1 MEAVFQHETNP
12 TVALYFVSRF
22 APLPETMKEIKVP
35 KTDDIIQI
43 LVVDDE
49 QNIRDGSERI
59 LTRGG
64 FQVLKASTG
73 AEALDILAEHII
85 PIVLLDL
92 KMPGMDGMEVLA
104 RIRELDE
111 PILVIVITGFAT
123 VETAIEAMKQGAYDF
138 IAKPFEPDQL
148 RIIVN
153 RAAEKMRLTRDARKM
168 ELERNQT
175 LADLNTEKSRIRT
188 ILESLPNGIGV
199 INSQGQVVLLNPAF
213 LLHLGLPA
221 DTAADKQIEEYIA
234 DKELCKL
241 IREIYQGKHVDY
253 EDIPAFEFA
262 VSDEKFLQVRSR
274 PVLGE
279 RNQCLG
285 AVVTFVDITN
295 IKIIDRMKSEF
306 VAKVSHELRSPLS
319 TIHEQLARVLG
330 DMVEESSPVDSHIL
344 MRAKE
349 KTYGLISLIG
359 DLLDLSRIE
368 SGMDTQEPKAVQ
380 VDELLKSI
388 VDFLASKAAVKNQ
401 SLILDLPE
409 SPLPTLTADPLALE
423 SIYGNLITNALN
435 YTQEDGEIRVKVE
448 LVGISIRVSVIDN
461 GFGIEPQ
468 HLDKIFER
476 FYRVK
481 DDNTRLI
488 TGTGLGLPIVKG
500 LVDSMGGFI
509 DVEST
514 PGSGSVFVVTLPLK
528 ESGEMDSNL
537 T

>member
-1 MEAVFQHETNP
+1 M
-12 TVALYFVSRF
+12 
-22 APLPETMKEIKVP
+22 P
-35 KTDDIIQI
+35 KTDDSIQV

-49 QNIRDGSERI
+49 KNIRDGSERI
-59 LTRGG
+59 LTRRG

-73 AEALDILAEHII
+73 AEALDILAEQII

-138 IAKPFEPDQL
+138 IAKPFEPEQL
-148 RIIVN
+148 RIVVN
-153 RAAEKMRLTRDARKM
+153 RAADKLRLTRDARNL
-168 ELERNQT
+168 ELERNRT
-175 LADLNTEKSRIRT
+175 LADLHTEKSRIHT
-188 ILESLPNGIGV
+188 ILESLPNGVGV
-199 INSQGQVVLLNPAF
+199 VNTDGRVVLMNPAF
-213 LLHLGLPA
+213 LQHLELAP
-221 DTAADKQIEEYIA
+221 DTATGKPVEEYIK
-234 DKELCKL
+234 DPELCNL
-241 IREIYQGKHVDY
+241 IGEIFLGRHVDY
-253 EDIPAFEFA
+253 EDIPTYELA
-262 VSDEKFLQVRSR
+262 VSGEKFLQARSR

-285 AVVTFVDITN
+285 AVVTLVDITN

-319 TIHEQLARVLG
+319 TIHEQLAQVLG
-330 DMVEESSPVDSHIL
+330 DMLEESSGVDPHML

-349 KTYGLISLIG
+349 KTHGLISLIG

-368 SGMDTQEPKAVQ
+368 SGMDMQQPKEVQ

-388 VDFLASKAAVKNQ
+388 VDFIESKAAGKNQ

-409 SPLPTLTADPLALE
+409 NPLPALTADPLVLE

-435 YTQEDGEIRVKVE
+435 YTPDGGEIRVKME
-448 LVGISIRVSVIDN
+448 GVGISIRVSVIDN

-468 HLDKIFER
+468 YLDKIFER

-500 LVDSMGGFI
+500 LVDSLGGFI

-514 PGSGSVFVVTLPLK
+514 PGSGSVFMVTLPLK
-528 ESGEMDSNL
+528 QTNEAS
-537 T
+537 

>member
-1 MEAVFQHETNP
+1 MT
-12 TVALYFVSRF
+12 
-22 APLPETMKEIKVP
+22 
-35 KTDDIIQI
+35 KTDDNFQVLI
-43 LVVDDE
+43 VDDE

-59 LTRGG
+59 LTRVG
-64 FQVLKASTG
+64 FEVQKASTG
-73 AEALDILAEHII
+73 AEALDIIAQQTIE
-85 PIVLLDL
+85 IVLLDL

-104 RIRELDE
+104 RIQELDK

-138 IAKPFEPDQL
+138 IPKPFEPDQL

-153 RAAEKMRLTRDARKM
+153 RAADKLRLIRNSRKL
-168 ELERNQT
+168 ELERNRT
-175 LADLNTEKSRIRT
+175 LSDLDTEKSRLHT
-188 ILESLPNGIGV
+188 ILESLPNGVGV
-199 INSQGQVVLLNPAF
+199 INSQGQVVLMNPAF
-213 LLHLGLPA
+213 LHHLNLPPTTEA
-221 DTAADKQIEEYIA
+221 GRQIDEYIE
-234 DKELCKL
+234 DEELCTL
-241 IREIYQGKHVDY
+241 IREISQGRHIDY
-253 EDIPAFEFA
+253 EDIPTYDL
-262 VSDEKFLQVRSR
+262 VISGQKFLQARGR

-319 TIHEQLARVLG
+319 TIHEQLAHVLG
-330 DMVEESSPVDSHIL
+330 EMVEESSKVDPNIL

-349 KTYGLISLIG
+349 KTHGLISLIG

-368 SGMDTQEPKAVQ
+368 AGMVTQKPVAVKI
-380 VDELLKSI
+380 DELLKGI
-388 VDFLASKAAVKNQ
+388 TDFLGSKAAIKNQ
-401 SLILDLPE
+401 SLKLELPE
-409 SPLPTLTADPLALE
+409 NELPPLMADPLALE

-435 YTQEDGEIRVKVE
+435 YTPPGGEIRVKAEV
-448 LVGISIRVSVIDN
+448 VGISVRVSVIDN
-461 GFGIEPQ
+461 GFGIEAR

-481 DDNTRLI
+481 DENTRMI

-500 LVDSMGGFI
+500 LVDSLGGFI

-514 PGSGSVFVVTLPLK
+514 PGSGSVFMVTLPLK
-528 ESGEMDSNL
+528 DTAETD
-537 T
+537 